1 MILKLFIF
9 VFNLLHFSAGITST
23 TIPSFICLPSSTSST
38 VLTTSNI
45 SFTMPVST
53 PYNSSIIPLLLLLP
67 LLLLQ
72 LQLSSASSTSSS
84 ATPYN
89 FSTLSMSLTYNSS
102 SIIRHFTASAL
113 GQFRMRLGTSI
124 KLSRSWDVNKYA

>member
-23 TIPSFICLPSSTSST
+23 TIPSFICLRSTSST

-72 LQLSSASSTSSS
+72 LQLPSVSSTAS
-84 ATPYN
+84 ATTYN

-124 KLSRSWDVNKYA
+124 

>member
-9 VFNLLHFSAGITST
+9 VFNLLNFSAGITST
-23 TIPSFICLPSSTSST
+23 TISSFICLPSTSST

-72 LQLSSASSTSSS
+72 LQLPSVSSTAS
-84 ATPYN
+84 ATTYN

-124 KLSRSWDVNKYA
+124 QLSRSWDVNKNA

>member
-23 TIPSFICLPSSTSST
+23 TIPSFICLPSTSST
-38 VLTTSNI
+38 VFTTSNI

-72 LQLSSASSTSSS
+72 LQLPSVSSTAS
-84 ATPYN
+84 ATTYN

-124 KLSRSWDVNKYA
+124 QLSRSWDVNKNA

>member
-23 TIPSFICLPSSTSST
+23 TIPSFICLPSTSST

-72 LQLSSASSTSSS
+72 LQLPSVSSTAS
-84 ATPYN
+84 ATTYN

-124 KLSRSWDVNKYA
+124 

>member
-23 TIPSFICLPSSTSST
+23 TIPSFICLPSTSST

-53 PYNSSIIPLLLLLP
+53 PYNSSIIPLLLVLP

-72 LQLSSASSTSSS
+72 LQLPSVSSTAS
-84 ATPYN
+84 ATTYN

-124 KLSRSWDVNKYA
+124 QLSRSWDVNKNA

>member
-23 TIPSFICLPSSTSST
+23 TIPSFICLPSTSST

-72 LQLSSASSTSSS
+72 LQLPSVSSTAS
-84 ATPYN
+84 ATTYN

-124 KLSRSWDVNKYA
+124 QLSRSWDVNKNA

>member
-23 TIPSFICLPSSTSST
+23 TISSFICLPSSTSST

-72 LQLSSASSTSSS
+72 LQLSSASSTAS
-84 ATPYN
+84 ATRYN
-89 FSTLSMSLTYNSS
+89 FSTLSVSLTYNSS

-124 KLSRSWDVNKYA
+124 QLSRSWDVNKYA

>member
-23 TIPSFICLPSSTSST
+23 TIPSFICLPSTSST

-72 LQLSSASSTSSS
+72 LQLPSVSSTAS
-84 ATPYN
+84 ATTYN

-124 KLSRSWDVNKYA
+124 QLSRSWDVNKYA